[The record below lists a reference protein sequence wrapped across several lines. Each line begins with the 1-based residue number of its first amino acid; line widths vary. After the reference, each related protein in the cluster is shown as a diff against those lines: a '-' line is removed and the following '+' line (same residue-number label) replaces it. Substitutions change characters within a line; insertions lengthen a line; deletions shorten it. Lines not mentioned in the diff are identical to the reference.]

1 MRDYIPEADFAAALT
16 EKITPYLE
24 KRRTVQTLTATDGT
38 ALYTAYY
45 RADAPRGTLFLIHGF
60 SENADKYRALEVTMN
75 QYETCKKW
83 GGNLLLNIAPA
94 ADGSVPEAYYKA
106 VKEFGE
112 AVKAQ
117 K

>member
-1 MRDYIPEADFAAALT
+1 
-16 EKITPYLE
+16 
-24 KRRTVQTLTATDGT
+24 
-38 ALYTAYY
+38 
-45 RADAPRGTLFLIHGF
+45 
-60 SENADKYRALEVTMN
+60 MN